1 VLLVGVD
8 ATRPTADSPSLVALG
23 VGGVFLHGR
32 VTGSSILQSALS
44 TVQRGARRK
53 GTLPLLVA
61 ADEEGGAVQT
71 VTGGT
76 VPPFPA
82 ALVQGGWST
91 PALRRTTTAWAA
103 PLRRLGVNLDLAPVA
118 DTVPASL
125 GTANPP
131 IGRYQ
136 REYGMTS
143 TVVSRAVGIV
153 IPAMKSARL
162 GATVKHFPGLGR
174 VRYNTDTSANAVD
187 STTTR
192 TAPYLQPFVAGMH
205 AGATAVMVSSARYPT
220 LDAHN
225 LAMWSHAVVT
235 DLLRGRLGWHG
246 LVLSD
251 DLGSAV
257 AAQAKPVGSR
267 AVAFLGAGGDLVL
280 TVVPSQATTM
290 RNAIAAQAAAKAS
303 WRIRLDDAVRHVLA
317 VKIALGLVSC

>member
-1 VLLVGVD
+1 MLLVGVD

-32 VTGSSILQSALS
+32 VAGSSTLQAALS
-44 TVQRGARRK
+44 TVQRSARRQ

-76 VPPFPA
+76 VPAFPA
-82 ALVQGGWST
+82 ALVQGSWST
-91 PALRRTTTAWAA
+91 TTLRRTTTTWAT
-103 PLRRLGVNLDLAPVA
+103 PLRALGVNLDLAPVA

-136 REYGMTS
+136 REYGTTP
-143 TVVSRAVGIV
+143 TVVGRGVAVV
-153 IPAMKSARL
+153 IPAMKTARL

-174 VRYNTDTSANAVD
+174 VHANTDTSTTAVD
-187 STTTR
+187 D
-192 TAPYLQPFVAGMH
+192 TATVTDPYLQPFVAGMH
-205 AGATAVMVSSARYPT
+205 AGATAVMVSSARYPR
-220 LDAHN
+220 LDPNN
-225 LAMWSHAVVT
+225 LAMWSSAVVT

-257 AAQAKPVGSR
+257 AAQGKPVGSR

-280 TVVPSQATTM
+280 TVVPSQAATM
-290 RNAIAAQAAAKAS
+290 RNAIAAQAAGRAS
-303 WRIRLDDAVRHVLA
+303 WRSRLDDAVRHVLA
-317 VKIALGLVSC
+317 AKIALGLVSC